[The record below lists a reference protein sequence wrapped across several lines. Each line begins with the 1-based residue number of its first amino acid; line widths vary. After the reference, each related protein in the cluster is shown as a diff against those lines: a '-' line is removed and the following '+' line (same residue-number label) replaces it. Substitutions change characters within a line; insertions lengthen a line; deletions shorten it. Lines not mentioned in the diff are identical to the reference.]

1 MVERTTIS
9 ADEFARAAR
18 RSDERHGLVTPR
30 LGQVVD
36 DCAGR
41 VYAPHHFA
49 HNGFIDRGLRAVRV
63 VGDRAQRQ
71 QVENGRS

>member
-1 MVERTTIS
+1 MS

-49 HNGFIDRGLRAVRV
+49 HNGFIDRGLWAVRV